1 MGKYNLIVG
10 PTGVGKSSLIEYIQQ
25 HISCV
30 VYSDPFEE
38 NPFIKEAYKENSKCF
53 QSQLFFFKEFLKI
66 HKSIKNQ
73 SELILQERSIFE
85 SVYIF
90 CRNLLKDGTFT
101 KDEYAVFEDLLGE
114 VKEFLSLPDQII
126 MLSAKS
132 ETILNR
138 ITKRGRDFESGIQMQ
153 FIDNQKDMYNQ
164 WSKMMCKEWQC
175 SMRTINTDELSI
187 EELGDIVL
195 NDIVVK

>member
-10 PTGVGKSSLIEYIQQ
+10 PTGVGKSSLIEYLQQ

-38 NPFIKEAYKENSKCF
+38 NPFLKEAYKEKLKCF

-66 HKSIKNQ
+66 HKAIKRQ
-73 SELILQERSIFE
+73 SGLVFQERSIFE

-90 CRNLLKDGTFT
+90 CRNLFIEGTFT
-101 KDEYAVFEDLLGE
+101 KDEYALFESMLWE
-114 VKEFLSLPDQII
+114 VQEFLSFPDQIV

-138 ITKRGRDFESGIQMQ
+138 ISNRGRDFEKGIRLQ
-153 FIDNQKDMYNQ
+153 FIDSQKEMYNQ
-164 WSKMMCKEWQC
+164 WIERQCAEWRC
-175 SMRTINTDELSI
+175 PTKIYNTDDLSI
-187 EELGDIVL
+187 DKLGEIILNEIV
-195 NDIVVK
+195 I

>member
-38 NPFIKEAYKENSKCF
+38 NPFIKEAYETKSKCF

-66 HKSIKNQ
+66 HKAIKRQ
-73 SELILQERSIFE
+73 SGLVFQERSIFE

-90 CRNLLKDGTFT
+90 CRNLFQEGTFSQE
-101 KDEYAVFEDLLGE
+101 EYALFEELLRE
-114 VKEFLSLPDQII
+114 VQEFLSVPDQIV
-126 MLSAKS
+126 MLSANS
-132 ETILNR
+132 ETILSR
-138 ITKRGRDFESGIQMQ
+138 IYKRGRDFEKGIQMQ
-153 FIDNQKDMYNQ
+153 FIDNQKEMYKQ
-164 WSKMMCKEWQC
+164 WVNRQCAEWHC
-175 SMRTINTDELSI
+175 TMKTYNTDDLSV
-187 EELGDIVL
+187 ESLGDIII
-195 NDIVVK
+195 NDI